1 MMPQTTN
8 PLQRIAMLSVH
19 TSPLAAL
26 GGQKTGGMNVY
37 VRDFSRAL
45 AASGVEIDIF
55 TRADDP
61 GLPDI
66 LDDTVSGCRVI
77 HVEAGPVHLLSTDN
91 TALYLDKFT
100 QGVLNFAHA
109 HNQRYDLIHSH
120 YWLSG
125 IAAIE
130 LRDEWHGTP
139 VVHMYHTL
147 GHMKNRIARHPS
159 EFASKDRLAGEY
171 YVAHHADRLIA
182 ATPPEEEQLVEFY
195 HAAQNKISV
204 IPPGV
209 DLARFQPLPQG
220 NAKQAIGLSP
230 RCRMILFVG
239 RIEPLKG
246 IDTLLCAVSLLRDCQ
261 PALVENVHVAI
272 IGGDPHAE
280 ELDHEMERLQHI
292 HRSLDLHK
300 LVTFLGA
307 RDQEILPQ
315 YYAASD
321 MVVIPSH
328 YESFGMVGLEA
339 MAMGVPVIA
348 SSVGGL
354 AHLVQDGINGY
365 LVPART
371 PEALAERIFHL
382 LSDEPH
388 RQQLSQ
394 QAHTYARDFGWP
406 KIVDQMMAVYGE
418 LGMKNEE

>member
-8 PLQRIAMLSVH
+8 PVQRIAMLSVH

-45 AASGVEIDIF
+45 AARGVEVDIF

-61 GLPDI
+61 ALPAIANDS
-66 LDDTVSGCRVI
+66 TPGCRVI
-77 HVEAGPVHLLSTDN
+77 HIEAGPVRLLSTDN
-91 TALYLDKFT
+91 TAAYLDEFT
-100 QGVLNFAHA
+100 EGVLDFGRVSGRH
-109 HNQRYDLIHSH
+109 YDLIHSH

-125 IAAIE
+125 IVALE
-130 LRDEWHGTP
+130 LRGEWGETP

-159 EFASKDRLAGEY
+159 EFASKERLAGEY

-195 HAAQNKISV
+195 HASPNRISV

-220 NAKQAIGLSP
+220 EAKDAIGLSP

-261 PALVENVHVAI
+261 PALIENVHVAI

-280 ELDHEMERLQHI
+280 ELDHEMERLQAI

-300 LVTFLGA
+300 LVAFLGA

-354 AHLVQDGINGY
+354 AHLVQDGVNGY

-371 PEALAERIFHL
+371 PEALAERILHL
-382 LSDEPH
+382 LTDEPH

-394 QAHTYARDFGWP
+394 QAHTYACDFGWP
-406 KIVDQMMAVYGE
+406 KIVDEMMGVYGR
-418 LGMKNEE
+418 MKNKE